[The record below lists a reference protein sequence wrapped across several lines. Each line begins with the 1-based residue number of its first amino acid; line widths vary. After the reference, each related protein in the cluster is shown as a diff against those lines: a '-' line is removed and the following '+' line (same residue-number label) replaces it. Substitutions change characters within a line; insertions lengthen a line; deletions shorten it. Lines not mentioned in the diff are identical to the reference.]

1 MKTIGGTVVYVRDVA
16 HVRDGYAPQTNIV
29 RVDGKRAALLTVE
42 KTGSASTLTIIDQ
55 EGDAAEDRGR
65 AAEGAAHSPLD
76 DQSVFVKAAVQG
88 VVREALIA
96 ACLTALMILLFLG
109 SWRATLIIAI
119 TIPLAVLTSLLAL
132 AVLGQTINIMTLGGL
147 ALAVGIRWTTQPSP
161 SRTSRIISSRR
172 AARGGHSDRRGRDRG
187 ADLRVDAVDLHR
199 VRADVPA
206 HRRRALPVRA
216 AGRSGDLRDDRV
228 VLLLAHAGADARDGA
243 DAREGHGRPPRV
255 FARLARFQAAFEH
268 RFEAVRLRYRALLAA
283 AIARRRRFAAAFL
296 LACVAS
302 TGLFAFAGGLLSV
315 GRYRR
320 DPPAPA
326 RADRHADRETA
337 RLTDEVEA
345 KIRGVIPADQL
356 AGVLDNIGVP
366 VSGIN
371 LTYDASDP
379 IGTGDADVL
388 ITLKPNHASTA
399 AYVATLRNVLA
410 QSFPG
415 VTFAFLPADIVSQ
428 ILNFGLPAPIDI
440 QIVGNKLDQNRAV
453 ANALLAKLRGVRGR
467 RRAHPATRRR
477 TGDRRERRPH
487 EGDPRAAA
495 ARRRAEPADRA
506 VRQLADHA
514 ELLARSAQRR
524 QLSGARA
531 DAAVHGEFAA
541 GARERAAALRHRPR
555 AADAGRRP
563 GGRRTRA
570 EPARHARQLSRTTQ
584 QAVVSHYNVQP
595 VLDLFASVQGATS
608 AASPPT

>member
-1 MKTIGGTVVYVRDVA
+1 M
-16 HVRDGYAPQTNIV
+16 
-29 RVDGKRAALLTVE
+29 
-42 KTGSASTLTIIDQ
+42 
-55 EGDAAEDRGR
+55 
-65 AAEGAAHSPLD
+65 
-76 DQSVFVKAAVQG
+76 
-88 VVREALIA
+88 
-96 ACLTALMILLFLG
+96 
-109 SWRATLIIAI
+109 
-119 TIPLAVLTSLLAL
+119 
-132 AVLGQTINIMTLGGL
+132 
-147 ALAVGIRWTTQPSP
+147 
-161 SRTSRIISSRR
+161 
-172 AARGGHSDRRGRDRG
+172 
-187 ADLRVDAVDLHR
+187 
-199 VRADVPA
+199 
-206 HRRRALPVRA
+206 
-216 AGRSGDLRDDRV
+216 
-228 VLLLAHAGADARDGA
+228 
-243 DAREGHGRPPRV
+243 
-255 FARLARFQAAFEH
+255 
-268 RFEAVRLRYRALLAA
+268 
-283 AIARRRRFAAAFL
+283 
-296 LACVAS
+296 
-302 TGLFAFAGGLLSV
+302 
-315 GRYRR
+315 
-320 DPPAPA
+320 
-326 RADRHADRETA
+326 
-337 RLTDEVEA
+337 EA

-453 ANALLAKLRGVRGR
+453 ANALLAKLRGVRGV
-467 RRAHPATRRR
+467 RAHPATRR

-487 EGDPRAAA
+487 EGDPWLQQRDVA
-495 ARRRAEPADRA
+495 
-506 VRQLADHA
+506 QN
-514 ELLARSAQRR
+514 LLIA
-524 QLSGARA
+524 LSGSSQTTPNFWLDPRNGVSYPVLA

-563 GGRRTRA
+563 AAGA
-570 EPARHARQLSRTTQ
+570 PAQNLLGTLGSSRTTQ